1 MFFEPGQHKAH
12 GLPYNPFKSIVVPRP
27 IGWISTLGRDG
38 AVNVGPYSFFNGLS
52 DSPPVVFFAPN
63 GRSRDL
69 GVKDSQRNAEE
80 TGEFVCNLATWDLRE
95 QMNAT
100 SAALPWGESELK
112 SAGLTVEPSQLVKAP
127 RIAESPVHLECS
139 YLRTVELPS
148 DDPDRGNFVVF
159 GQVIGIHINDSYVT
173 ADGRLDV
180 ARLKPIARLG
190 YKDYTVV
197 ETIFSMERPG

>member
-27 IGWISTLGRDG
+27 IGWISSLGRDG

-63 GRSRDL
+63 GRSRAL

-80 TGEFVCNLATWDLRE
+80 TGEFVVNLATWDLRE
-95 QMNAT
+95 QVNAT
-100 SAALPWGESELK
+100 SASLPWGESELK
-112 SAGLTVEPSQLVKAP
+112 VAGLTIEPSRIVKAP

-148 DDPDRGNFVVF
+148 DDPERGNFIVL
-159 GQVIGIHINDSYVT
+159 GQVVGIHIDDAYVT
-173 ADGRLDV
+173 KDGRLDV

-190 YKDYTVV
+190 YKDYTAV
-197 ETIFSMERPG
+197 ETIFSMERPE